1 MLTLKARIYPQNAT
15 NKEIYWKVEK
25 PDGKALTVDDDGNV
39 EGVKPGVA
47 KITAYTFAKPA
58 EGTKLGESAR
68 KISHTITMKVKEF
81 PKGIKIYSSPSWLM
95 KGKKGKIF
103 AKIKDCKGT
112 SNSELVAHY
121 EIKYMS
127 NNSQVAKVDEKTKFV
142 NFIAD
147 I

>member
-1 MLTLKARIYPQNAT
+1 MPGTATITASAGSKSVSCVVKVKPAVKAEKIEIVPNSIPKDGEVGVNEMLTLKARIYPQNAT

-81 PKGIKIYSSPSWLM
+81 PFTHFFM
-95 KGKKGKIF
+95 
-103 AKIKDCKGT
+103 
-112 SNSELVAHY
+112 
-121 EIKYMS
+121 
-127 NNSQVAKVDEKTKFV
+127 
-142 NFIAD
+142 
-147 I
+147 